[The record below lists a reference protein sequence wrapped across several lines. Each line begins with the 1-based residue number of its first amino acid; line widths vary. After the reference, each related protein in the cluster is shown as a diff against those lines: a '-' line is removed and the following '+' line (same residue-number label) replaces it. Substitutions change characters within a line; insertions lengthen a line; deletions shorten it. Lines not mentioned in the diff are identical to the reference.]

1 MLAASGGGHRAVVA
15 FGLCAAFSGVT
26 GLALLAAVVEGRVWG
41 PGLEPLAL
49 GLAGL
54 AGVLSLSLREP

>member
-1 MLAASGGGHRAVVA
+1 MEERRAVVV
-15 FGLCAAFSGVT
+15 FGLCAAFSGIT
-26 GLALLAAVVEGRVWG
+26 GLALSVAVVEGGVWG

>member
-1 MLAASGGGHRAVVA
+1 MVV

-26 GLALLAAVVEGRVWG
+26 GLALSVAVVEGRVWG
-41 PGLEPLAL
+41 PGAELLAL

-54 AGVLSLSLREP
+54 VGVLSLSLRAP